1 MAPATPPDA
10 APPPPLPGKKRRIGV
25 LTSGGDAPGMN
36 GAVRAVV
43 RMAIAKGCEAYCV
56 YEGYEGLVQGNENKE
71 PKHHM
76 IKKAEWDDVRGFL
89 SEGGTLIGSARCS
102 AFREREGR
110 LKAARNMVI
119 EGIDALVVC
128 GGDGSLTGADKF
140 RGEWPGLL
148 KELVEKGQLTAE
160 QIEPFKTL
168 NIVGLVGSIDND
180 MSSTDATIG
189 CYSSLHRICES
200 VDSIN
205 DTAQS
210 HQRAFIVEVMGRH
223 CGWLALMAG
232 IATGSDFLF
241 IPEQP
246 PAREWKKDMSD
257 IIMKHREM
265 GKRTTIVIIAEGAI
279 DVDLNKITPNEIK
292 DLLSNELKLDTRVT
306 TLGHVQRGGAPCAYD
321 RMLSTLQGAE
331 AVNAVL
337 EATPD
342 TPSPVISIIEN
353 KIVRN
358 PLLEAVKLTQDVA
371 KAIESKNFSEA
382 MRLRDSEFG
391 EYFRGYLLTT
401 SLNQENQKIE
411 SSKRMRVGIIHVGA
425 PCGGMNA
432 STRAAI
438 AYCFAKGHTPVA
450 LHNGFSGLVRHHS
463 DKPHG
468 SVQEISWL
476 DAEAWCSRG
485 GSEIGTNRTLPSE
498 AAVGDQDGT
507 SIVADVFKQYDINAL
522 FLVGGFEAFTALSE
536 LRKARSTYDALKIPM
551 VLLPATVSNNV
562 PGTEYSLGSDTCLN
576 ALIEY
581 CDTCRQSASSSR
593 RRVFVIETQGGE
605 SGYIATVAGL
615 SIGALA
621 VYTPEEGINIKM
633 LDKDIDH
640 LRDVFARDRGQSRAG
655 KIILRNEKASK
666 VYTTQVIADIIKAEA
681 KGRFE
686 SRVGIP
692 GHFQQGK
699 EPSPMD
705 RVRGLRFGIKSLEHL
720 ETYAGK
726 SKQEIFDDPMSCA
739 VIGIRGA
746 RVKFTDMQKIETEE
760 TDWKHRR
767 PKDEYWVGL
776 KLLVDMLSGR
786 PKSDKVP
793 EVPTI
798 APF

>member
-1 MAPATPPDA
+1 MATVSPPNESV
-10 APPPPLPGKKRRIGV
+10 PPPLPGQKRRIAV

-43 RMAIAKGCEAYCV
+43 RMAIASGCEAYCV
-56 YEGYEGLVQGNENKE
+56 YEGYEGLVQGNDGKE
-71 PKHHM
+71 PKNHM
-76 IKKAEWDDVRGFL
+76 IRKTEWDDVRGFL
-89 SEGGTLIGSARCS
+89 SEGGTLIGSARCAS
-102 AFREREGR
+102 FRERWGR
-110 LKAARNMVI
+110 LKAAKNMVT
-119 EGIDALVVC
+119 EGIDALIVC
-128 GGDGSLTGADKF
+128 GGDGSLTGADTF
-140 RGEWPGLL
+140 RKEWAGLL
-148 KELVEKGQLTAE
+148 AELVEKGELTAKE
-160 QIEPFKTL
+160 IEPFKTL

-223 CGWLALMAG
+223 CGWLALMSA
-232 IATGSDFLF
+232 IATGADFLF

-246 PAREWKKDMSD
+246 PPKEWKQDMSG
-257 IIMKHREM
+257 IIMKHREL

-279 DVDLNKITPNEIK
+279 DQDLKKITPNEIK

-306 TLGHVQRGGAPCAYD
+306 TLGHVQRGGSPCAYD

-331 AVNAVL
+331 AVKAVL

-371 KAIESKNFSEA
+371 KAIESKNFTEA
-382 MRLRDSEFG
+382 MRLRDSEFT

-401 SLNQENQKIE
+401 SLNQEKQKVDP
-411 SSKRMRVGIIHVGA
+411 SKRMRVGIIHVGA
-425 PCGGMNA
+425 PSGGMNA

-450 LHNGFSGLVRHHS
+450 IHNSFSGLVRHHS
-463 DKPHG
+463 DEPQG
-468 SVQEISWL
+468 SVRDVTWL

-485 GSEIGTNRTLPSE
+485 GSEIGTNRVLPSE
-498 AAVGDQDGT
+498 AGRGETDGIPT
-507 SIVADVFKQYDINAL
+507 IAEVFKKHNINAL
-522 FLVGGFEAFTALSE
+522 FIVGGFEAFTALSE
-536 LRKARSTYDALKIPM
+536 LRQARDKYEALKIPM

-640 LRDVFARDRGQSRAG
+640 LRDIFARDRGQSRAG

-666 VYTTQVIADIIKAEA
+666 VYTTQIVADIIKTEA

-686 SRVGIP
+686 ARVGIP

-699 EPSPMD
+699 QPSPMD
-705 RVRGLRFGIKSLEHL
+705 RVRGLRFGIKSLEHI

-726 SKQEIFDDPMSCA
+726 SAQEIYDDPMSCA

-746 RVKFTDMQKIETEE
+746 RVKFTDMAKIETEE

-767 PKDEYWVGL
+767 PKDEYWVAL
-776 KLLVDMLSGR
+776 KQLVDMLSGR
-786 PKSDKVP
+786 PKNGGAP
-793 EVPTI
+793 LVPTI
-798 APF
+798 VSM

>member
-1 MAPATPPDA
+1 MATATPPNNA
-10 APPPPLPGKKRRIGV
+10 VPPPLPGHKRRIAV

-43 RMAIAKGCEAYCV
+43 RMAIAKGCEAFCV
-56 YEGYEGLVQGNENKE
+56 YEGYEGLVQGNEGKD

-76 IKKAEWDDVRGFL
+76 IKRAEWDDVRGYL
-89 SEGGTLIGSARCS
+89 SEGGTLIGSARCAS
-102 AFREREGR
+102 FRERWGR
-110 LKAARNMVI
+110 LKAAKNMVI

-128 GGDGSLTGADKF
+128 GGDGSLTGADLF
-140 RGEWPGLL
+140 RKEWSGLL
-148 KELVEKGQLTAE
+148 EELVSKGELTAE
-160 QIEPFKTL
+160 QIKPFATL

-210 HQRAFIVEVMGRH
+210 HQRAFIIEVMGRH
-223 CGWLALMAG
+223 CGWLALMAA
-232 IATGSDFLF
+232 IATGADFLF
-241 IPEQP
+241 IPEHP
-246 PAREWKKDMSD
+246 PEEDWKKQ
-257 IIMKHREM
+257 IGQVVMKHRAM

-279 DVDLNKITPNEIK
+279 DRDLKKITPSEVK
-292 DLLSNELKLDTRVT
+292 DLLSNGLKLDTRVT
-306 TLGHVQRGGAPCAYD
+306 TLGHVQRGGSPCAYD

-337 EATPD
+337 EATPE

-353 KIVRN
+353 KIVRK

-371 KAIESKNFSEA
+371 KAIEAKNFPEA
-382 MRLRDSEFG
+382 MKLRDSEFG
-391 EYFRGYLLTT
+391 EYYRGYLLTT
-401 SLNQENQKIE
+401 SLNQENLLLPENQ
-411 SSKRMRVGIIHVGA
+411 RMRVGIIHVGA
-425 PCGGMNA
+425 PAGGMNA
-432 STRAAI
+432 ATRAAI
-438 AYCFAKGHTPVA
+438 AYCFAKGHTPVT
-450 LHNGFSGLVRHHS
+450 LHNSFTGLVRHHS
-463 DKPHG
+463 DEPLG
-468 SVQEISWL
+468 SVRDVTWV

-485 GSEIGTNRTLPSE
+485 GSELGTNRTLPSK
-498 AAVGDQDGT
+498 AAYNEEDGIPT
-507 SIVADVFKQYDINAL
+507 IAQVFKDKNINAL
-522 FLVGGFEAFTALSE
+522 FIVGGFEAFASMNE
-536 LRKARSTYDALKIPM
+536 LRKAREKYDSLKIPM

-621 VYTPEEGINIKM
+621 VYTPEEGVTIKM
-633 LDKDIDH
+633 LDKDIDF
-640 LRDVFARDRGQSRAG
+640 LREIFSKDRGQSRAG
-655 KIILRNEKASK
+655 KIILNNEKASS
-666 VYTTQVIADIIKAEA
+666 VYTTDIIARIIAAEA

-686 SRVGIP
+686 ARVGIP

-699 EPSPMD
+699 APSPMD
-705 RVRGLRFGIKSLEHL
+705 RVRALRFGIKSLQHL
-720 ETYAGK
+720 ESFAGK
-726 SKQEIFDDPMSCA
+726 SADEIANDPMSCA

-746 RVKFTDMQKIETEE
+746 RVRFTDVVKIETEE

-767 PKDEYWVGL
+767 PKHEHWMGL
-776 KLLVDMLSGR
+776 KQLVDMLSGR
-786 PKSDKVP
+786 PKTDKVP
-793 EVPTI
+793 QVPATV
-798 APF
+798 PV

>member
-1 MAPATPPDA
+1 MATVSPPNGA
-10 APPPPLPGKKRRIGV
+10 VPPPLEGHKRRIAV

-56 YEGYEGLVQGNENKE
+56 YEGYEGLVQGNEGKE
-71 PKHHM
+71 PQHHM
-76 IKKAEWDDVRGFL
+76 IRKAEWDDVRGYL

-102 AFREREGR
+102 SFRERWGR
-110 LKAARNMVI
+110 LKAAKNMVT

-128 GGDGSLTGADKF
+128 GGDGSLTGADLF
-140 RGEWPGLL
+140 RKEWQGLL
-148 KELVEKGQLTAE
+148 QELVEKGELNAQ

-210 HQRAFIVEVMGRH
+210 HQRAFIIEVMGRH

-241 IPEQP
+241 IPESP
-246 PAREWKKDMSD
+246 PGREWKKEMSE
-257 IIMKHREM
+257 IIMKHRAL

-279 DVDLNKITPNEIK
+279 DIDLNKISPNEIK

-306 TLGHVQRGGAPCAYD
+306 TLGHVQRGGSPCAYD

-371 KAIESKNFSEA
+371 KAIEAKNFDEA

-391 EYFRGYLLTT
+391 EYYRGYLLTT
-401 SLNQENQKIE
+401 SLNQESIKVE
-411 SSKRMRVGIIHVGA
+411 HSRRMRVGIIHVGA
-425 PCGGMNA
+425 PSGGMNA

-450 LHNGFSGLVRHHS
+450 LHNSFTGLVRHHS
-463 DKPHG
+463 DKPLG
-468 SVQEISWL
+468 SVRDISWL
-476 DAEAWCSRG
+476 DAEAWCSKG
-485 GSEIGTNRTLPSE
+485 GSEIGTNRVLPSQ
-498 AAVGDQDGT
+498 AAYDDKDGLPT
-507 SIVADVFKQYDINAL
+507 IDEVFKKYDINAL
-522 FLVGGFEAFTALSE
+522 FIVGGFEAFTALSE
-536 LRKARSTYDALKIPM
+536 LRQARDKYDSLKIPM

-640 LRDVFARDRGQSRAG
+640 LRSVFARDHGQARAG

-666 VYTTQVIADIIKAEA
+666 VYTTQIIADIIKEEA

-686 SRVGIP
+686 ARVGIP

-720 ETYAGK
+720 ETFAGK
-726 SKQEIFDDPMSCA
+726 SKQEIYEDPMSCA

-746 RVKFTDMQKIETEE
+746 RVTFTGMEKIEREE

-767 PKDEYWVGL
+767 PKDEYWTTL
-776 KLLVDMLSGR
+776 KQLVDMLSGR
-786 PKSDKVP
+786 PRTNEVPKVP
-793 EVPTI
+793 AIVPV
-798 APF
+798 